1 LTRTKIGVFGVGHL
15 GKHHARILNAMPAT
29 ELVGVHDL
37 DPQRGEEIAD
47 REKVPYFANWEDLLD
62 RCEAVDVVT
71 PTTCHHTLAAPSL
84 EAGRHVFVEKPI
96 TKTLEE
102 ADNLIHLADS
112 SGLVLQVGH
121 IERFNSAVMEIKRVL
136 DHPRFIEA
144 SRLTL
149 YSPRVKDIG
158 VVVDLMIHDLD
169 LILSLVPS
177 KVVRFDAVGVPV
189 LTQHEDIAS
198 ARLTFEDGCVA
209 NLTASRV
216 SVEPQRRIRIFQRD
230 CYFSLDYQKQEIAVF
245 RKLGQN
251 DERMMGDPMPG
262 INHYLLHMNREED
275 ALTTELSDFI
285 RCIQESRPPVV
296 SGQDGRRALELA
308 IQVTEEARRSLENDL
323 VRQECSGRGGLSFP
337 KQTMLTGEIE

>member
-1 LTRTKIGVFGVGHL
+1 MNQRTKVGVFGVGHL
-15 GKHHARILNAMPAT
+15 GKHHARILNKLAT
-29 ELVGVHDL
+29 VQLVGIHDN

-47 REKVPYFANWEDLLD
+47 REGVPYFHRWEDLLEV
-62 RCEAVDVVT
+62 CEAVDVVT
-71 PTTCHHTLAAPSL
+71 PTTYHHALAAPAL
-84 EAGRHVFVEKPI
+84 KAGKHVFVEKPM

-102 ADNLIHLADS
+102 ADDLIRLAAG

-144 SRLTL
+144 HRLSL

-177 KVVRFDAVGVPV
+177 RVARFDAVGVPV
-189 LTQHEDIAS
+189 LTEFEDIAS

-216 SVEPQRRIRIFQRD
+216 SVQPQRRIRIFQRNT
-230 CYFSLDYQKQEIAVF
+230 YISVDYQKQEIAVF
-245 RKLGQN
+245 KKLGDN
-251 DERMMGDPMPG
+251 EERMMGDPMPG
-262 INHYLLHMNREED
+262 INQYVLHMNREED
-275 ALTTELSDFI
+275 ALTTELADYI
-285 RCIQESRPPVV
+285 RCIQEGKPPVV
-296 SGQDGRRALELA
+296 SGEDGRRALELA
-308 IQVTEEARRSLENDL
+308 ILVTEEAQKQLD
-323 VRQECSGRGGLSFP
+323 QERARES
-337 KQTMLTGEIE
+337 